1 VRPFQG
7 RFDIGRVTPG
17 GAALTRGYL
26 LCEPFGFLGVFVEA
40 AGEEDSFRRVVSD
53 GVGSEVKRPS
63 ALGSYS
69 KKGQV
74 K

>member
-26 LCEPFGFLGVFVEA
+26 LCEPYGFSCGFWDTFG
-40 AGEEDSFRRVVSD
+40 GEISLFRDRV
-53 GVGSEVKRPS
+53 RMW
-63 ALGSYS
+63 LIRR
-69 KKGQV
+69 
-74 K
+74 